1 MNNFRFL
8 HAADVHLDSPL
19 HGLARY
25 EGLPLEDVRGATR
38 AAFDNLINLAIQEQ
52 VDFVVIAGDLYDG
65 EWRHMGTGLY
75 FANAMG
81 RLDREG
87 IPVFLLAGNHDAA
100 SVITRQIPWPA
111 NVRLFSSRQPQT
123 HLLED
128 LGVAVHGQSFAT
140 PAVTENLVAKYP
152 DARPHAFNIGVLHTA
167 LSGAPGHAPY
177 APCDIPDLKAKG
189 YDYWA
194 LGHVH
199 AQQIVSTEP
208 HVVYPG
214 NLQGRNIRETGPK
227 GAMLVEVSD
236 RQVTSVTPVELDVL
250 RWRRINVDCTEAR
263 MDGVPD
269 RIRSALA
276 STIGSE
282 GAGRPL
288 IVRLTLQGTSEIA
301 GALKDRA
308 TELRDEVCAIA
319 TSISPDLWIE
329 KVVSEVASPLVT
341 AAAPE
346 AGLDFAEIIDEAHSD
361 PELLEQ
367 LKAELEP
374 FLVSAKSSLG
384 DAEDDDLRALA
395 DAGSWDRVIETSAE
409 ALRARLVG
417 GA

>member
-1 MNNFRFL
+1 MSSFRFL

-25 EGLPLEDVRGATR
+25 EGIPLEDVRGATR
-38 AAFDNLINLAIQEQ
+38 AAFDNLIDLALQER
-52 VDFVVIAGDLYDG
+52 VDFLVISGDLYDG
-65 EWRHMGTGLY
+65 EWKHMGTGLY
-75 FANAMG
+75 FAHAMG

-111 NVRLFSSRQPQT
+111 NVRLFSSRHPQT
-123 HLLED
+123 HLLEE

-152 DARPHAFNIGVLHTA
+152 DATPHAFNVGVLHTA
-167 LSGAPGHAPY
+167 LAGAPGHAPY
-177 APCDIPDLKAKG
+177 APCDVPDLRAKG

-227 GAMLVEVSD
+227 GAVLVEVGD

-250 RWRRINVDCTEAR
+250 RWSRIEVDCTNAG
-263 MDGVPD
+263 MDGVAD
-269 RIRSALA
+269 RIRSALSSA
-276 STIGSE
+276 LPSE

-288 IVRLTLQGTSEIA
+288 IVRVALHGSSEIA
-301 GALKDRA
+301 GTLRGRVA
-308 TELRDEVCAIA
+308 ELRDEVCGIA

-329 KVVSEVASPLVT
+329 KVVSEVTSPP
-341 AAAPE
+341 AAEGPE

-361 PELLEQ
+361 PELMAE
-367 LKAELEP
+367 LKTELEP

-384 DAEDDDLRALA
+384 EPEEDELRALA
-395 DAGSWDRVIETSAE
+395 EAGSWDRILEASAT

-417 GA
+417 DA

>member
-1 MNNFRFL
+1 MGSFRFL

-19 HGLARY
+19 HGLGRY
-25 EGLPLEDVRGATR
+25 EGIPLEDVRGATR
-38 AAFDNLINLAIQEQ
+38 AAFDNLIDLALREH
-52 VDFVVIAGDLYDG
+52 VAFLVIAGDLYDG
-65 EWRHMGTGLY
+65 DWKHMGTGLY
-75 FANAMG
+75 FAHAMG

-100 SVITRQIPWPA
+100 SVLSRQIPWPA

-152 DARPHAFNIGVLHTA
+152 DAISHAFNVGVLHTA

-177 APCDIPDLKAKG
+177 APCDVSDLRAKG

-208 HVVYPG
+208 HVVFPG

-227 GAMLVEVSD
+227 GAVLIEVAD
-236 RQVTSVTPVELDVL
+236 RQVTSVVPVELDVL
-250 RWRRINVDCTEAR
+250 RWSRIEVDCTDAH
-263 MDGVPD
+263 MDGVTD
-269 RIRSALA
+269 LIRSALGA
-276 STIGSE
+276 ALSNE

-288 IVRLTLQGTSEIA
+288 IVRVALNGSSAIA
-301 GALKDRA
+301 GTLKDRA
-308 TELRDEVCAIA
+308 AELRDEVCAIA

-329 KVVSEVASPLVT
+329 KVVSEVISPP
-341 AAAPE
+341 AAQGPN

-361 PELLEQ
+361 LELMAE
-367 LKAELEP
+367 LKTELEP
-374 FLVSAKSSLG
+374 FLVSVRSSLG
-384 DAEDDDLRALA
+384 APEEDELRALA
-395 DAGSWDRVIETSAE
+395 EAGSWDRVLEESAT
-409 ALRARLVG
+409 ALRSRLMG
-417 GA
+417 DA

>member
-1 MNNFRFL
+1 MGSFRFL

-25 EGLPLEDVRGATR
+25 EGIPLEDVRGATR
-38 AAFDNLINLAIQEQ
+38 AAFDNLIDLAVREH
-52 VDFVVIAGDLYDG
+52 VDFLVIAGDLYDG
-65 EWRHMGTGLY
+65 DWKHMGTGLY
-75 FANAMG
+75 FAHAMG

-140 PAVTENLVAKYP
+140 PAVTDNLVAKYP
-152 DARPHAFNIGVLHTA
+152 DAIPHAFNVGVLHTA

-177 APCDIPDLKAKG
+177 APCDVPDLRAKG

-227 GAMLVEVSD
+227 GAVLVEVAD
-236 RQVTSVTPVELDVL
+236 RQVTSVVPVELDVL
-250 RWRRINVDCTEAR
+250 RWSKAEVNCTDAR
-263 MDGVPD
+263 MNSVTDL
-269 RIRSALA
+269 IRSAL
-276 STIGSE
+276 GSALLTE

-288 IVRLTLQGTSEIA
+288 IVRVALHGSSEIA
-301 GALKDRA
+301 GTLKDRA
-308 TELRDEVCAIA
+308 AELRDEVCAIA

-329 KVVSEVASPLVT
+329 KVVSEVTSPP
-341 AAAPE
+341 AAQEPE
-346 AGLDFAEIIDEAHSD
+346 AGLDFAEIIDQAHAD
-361 PELLEQ
+361 PELIAELRM
-367 LKAELEP
+367 ELEP
-374 FLVSAKSSLG
+374 FLVSARSSLG
-384 DAEDDDLRALA
+384 APEEDELRALA
-395 DAGSWDRVIETSAE
+395 EAGSWDRILEASAT

-417 GA
+417 DA

>member
-1 MNNFRFL
+1 MGGFRFL

-25 EGLPLEDVRGATR
+25 EGIPLEDVRGATR
-38 AAFDNLINLAIQEQ
+38 AAFDNLIDLALREH
-52 VDFVVIAGDLYDG
+52 VDFLVIAGDLYDG
-65 EWRHMGTGLY
+65 DWKHMGTGLY
-75 FANAMG
+75 FAHAMG

-152 DARPHAFNIGVLHTA
+152 DAIPHAFNVGVLHTA

-177 APCDIPDLKAKG
+177 APCDVPDLRGKG

-227 GAMLVEVSD
+227 GAVLVEVAD
-236 RQVTSVTPVELDVL
+236 RQVTSVMPVELDVL
-250 RWRRINVDCTEAR
+250 RWSRIEVDCTDAR
-263 MDGVPD
+263 MDGITD
-269 RIRSALA
+269 LIRSALRSA
-276 STIGSE
+276 LPSE

-288 IVRLTLQGTSEIA
+288 IVRLALHGSSEIA
-301 GALKDRA
+301 GTLKDRA
-308 TELRDEVCAIA
+308 AELRDDVCAIA
-319 TSISPDLWIE
+319 TSISRDLWVE
-329 KVVSEVASPLVT
+329 KVVSEVTSSP
-341 AAAPE
+341 AAQGLE

-361 PELLEQ
+361 LELMAELRG
-367 LKAELEP
+367 ELEP
-374 FLVSAKSSLG
+374 FLVSARSSLG
-384 DAEDDDLRALA
+384 APEEGELRALA
-395 DAGSWDRVIETSAE
+395 EAGSWDRILEVSAT

-417 GA
+417 DA

>member
-1 MNNFRFL
+1 MGSFRFL

-25 EGLPLEDVRGATR
+25 EGIPLEDVRGATR
-38 AAFDNLINLAIQEQ
+38 AAFDNLIDLALREH
-52 VDFVVIAGDLYDG
+52 VDFLVIAGDLYDG
-65 EWRHMGTGLY
+65 DWKHMGTGLY
-75 FANAMG
+75 FAHAMG

-111 NVRLFSSRQPQT
+111 NVRLFNSRQPQT

-152 DARPHAFNIGVLHTA
+152 DAIPHAFNVGVLHTS

-177 APCDIPDLKAKG
+177 APCDVPDLRAKG

-208 HVVYPG
+208 HVVYAG

-227 GAMLVEVSD
+227 GAVLVEVAD
-236 RQVTSVTPVELDVL
+236 RQVTSVMPVELDVL
-250 RWRRINVDCTEAR
+250 RWSRIEVDCTDAR
-263 MDGVPD
+263 MDGLTD
-269 RIRSALA
+269 LIRSAL
-276 STIGSE
+276 GSALPIE
-282 GAGRPL
+282 VAGRPV
-288 IVRLTLQGTSEIA
+288 IVRLALHGFSEIA
-301 GALKDRA
+301 GTLKDRA
-308 TELRDEVCAIA
+308 AELRDEVCAIA

-329 KVVSEVASPLVT
+329 KVVSKVTSPH
-341 AAAPE
+341 AAQGPE

-361 PELLEQ
+361 SELMAELRM
-367 LKAELEP
+367 ELEP
-374 FLVSAKSSLG
+374 FLVSARSSLG
-384 DAEDDDLRALA
+384 APEEDELRALA
-395 DAGSWDRVIETSAE
+395 EAGSWDRILEASAA

-417 GA
+417 DA

>member
-1 MNNFRFL
+1 MSSFRFL

-25 EGLPLEDVRGATR
+25 DGIPLEEVRGATR
-38 AAFDNLINLAIQEQ
+38 AAFDNLIDLALREH
-52 VDFVVIAGDLYDG
+52 VDFLVIAGDLYDG
-65 EWRHMGTGLY
+65 EWKHMGTGLY
-75 FANAMG
+75 FAHAMG

-128 LGVAVHGQSFAT
+128 LGVAVHGQSFAM

-152 DARPHAFNIGVLHTA
+152 DGIPHAFNVGVLHTA
-167 LSGAPGHAPY
+167 LSGALGHAPY
-177 APCDIPDLKAKG
+177 APCDVPDLRAKG

-208 HVVYPG
+208 HIVYPG

-227 GAMLVEVSD
+227 GAVLVEVAD
-236 RQVTSVTPVELDVL
+236 RQVTSVIPVELDVL
-250 RWRRINVDCTEAR
+250 RWSRMEVDCTDAR
-263 MDGVPD
+263 MDVVND
-269 RIRSALA
+269 LIRSALRSA
-276 STIGSE
+276 LPSE
-282 GAGRPL
+282 GSGRPL
-288 IVRLTLQGTSEIA
+288 IVRVALHGSSEIA
-301 GALKDRA
+301 GTLKDRA
-308 TELRDEVCAIA
+308 AELRDEVCAIA

-329 KVVSEVASPLVT
+329 KVVSEVTSAP
-341 AAAPE
+341 AAKGLNA
-346 AGLDFAEIIDEAHSD
+346 ALDFAEIINEAHLD
-361 PELLEQ
+361 PELMAELRT
-367 LKAELEP
+367 ELEP
-374 FLVSAKSSLG
+374 FIVSARSSLG
-384 DAEDDDLRALA
+384 TPEEDELRALA
-395 DAGSWDRVIETSAE
+395 EAGSWDRILEASAT

-417 GA
+417 DA

>member
-1 MNNFRFL
+1 MSSFRFL

-19 HGLARY
+19 HGLGRY
-25 EGLPLEDVRGATR
+25 EGIPLEDVRGATR
-38 AAFDNLINLAIQEQ
+38 AAFDNLIDLALREK
-52 VDFVVIAGDLYDG
+52 VAFLVIAGDLYDG
-65 EWRHMGTGLY
+65 DWKHMGTGLY

-100 SVITRQIPWPA
+100 SVITRQIPWPG

-123 HLLED
+123 HLLEE

-152 DARPHAFNIGVLHTA
+152 DAIPHAFNVGVLHTA

-177 APCDIPDLKAKG
+177 APCDVPDLRAKG

-208 HVVYPG
+208 HVVFPG

-227 GAMLVEVSD
+227 GAVLVEVAD
-236 RQVTSVTPVELDVL
+236 RQVTSVMPVELDVL
-250 RWRRINVDCTEAR
+250 RWSRIEVDCTDAQ
-263 MDGVPD
+263 MDGVND
-269 RIRSALA
+269 LIRSAL
-276 STIGSE
+276 GSALPNE

-288 IVRLTLQGTSEIA
+288 IVRVALHGSSAIA
-301 GALKDRA
+301 GTLKDRA
-308 TELRDEVCAIA
+308 AELRDEVCAIA

-329 KVVSEVASPLVT
+329 KVVSEVTSPPT
-341 AAAPE
+341 AQGAE
-346 AGLDFAEIIDEAHSD
+346 AGLDFAEIIDQAHSD
-361 PELLEQ
+361 LDLIAELRT
-367 LKAELEP
+367 ELEP
-374 FLVSAKSSLG
+374 FLVSVRSSLE
-384 DAEDDDLRALA
+384 APEEDELRALA
-395 DAGSWDRVIETSAE
+395 EAGSWDRVLEESAT
-409 ALRARLVG
+409 ALRSRLIG
-417 GA
+417 DA

>member
-1 MNNFRFL
+1 MGSFRFL

-25 EGLPLEDVRGATR
+25 EGIPLEDVRGATR
-38 AAFDNLINLAIQEQ
+38 AAFDNLIDLALREH
-52 VDFVVIAGDLYDG
+52 VDFLVIAGDLYDG
-65 EWRHMGTGLY
+65 EWKHMGTGLY
-75 FANAMG
+75 FAQAMG

-123 HLLED
+123 HLLEE

-152 DARPHAFNIGVLHTA
+152 DAIPHVFNVGVLHTA

-177 APCDIPDLKAKG
+177 APCDVPDLKAKG

-208 HVVYPG
+208 HVVFPG

-227 GAMLVEVSD
+227 GAVLVEVAD
-236 RQVTSVTPVELDVL
+236 RQVTSVIPVELDVL
-250 RWRRINVDCTEAR
+250 RWSRIEVDCTDAR
-263 MDGVPD
+263 MDGVTD
-269 RIRSALA
+269 LIRSALGSA
-276 STIGSE
+276 LPSE
-282 GAGRPL
+282 GGGRPL
-288 IVRLTLQGTSEIA
+288 IVRVALQGSSEIA
-301 GALKDRA
+301 GTLKDRA
-308 TELRDEVCAIA
+308 VELRDEVCAIA

-329 KVVSEVASPLVT
+329 KVVSEVTSLP
-341 AAAPE
+341 AAQGPE
-346 AGLDFAEIIDEAHSD
+346 AGLDFAEIVDEAHLD
-361 PELLEQ
+361 IELMAELRT
-367 LKAELEP
+367 ELEP
-374 FLVSAKSSLG
+374 FLVSARSSLG
-384 DAEDDDLRALA
+384 APESDELRALA
-395 DAGSWDRVIETSAE
+395 EVGSWDRVLKASAT

-417 GA
+417 DA

>member
-1 MNNFRFL
+1 MGSFRFL

-25 EGLPLEDVRGATR
+25 EGIPLDDVRSATR
-38 AAFDNLINLAIQEQ
+38 AAFDNLIEMALREQ
-52 VDFVVIAGDLYDG
+52 VDFLVIAGDLYDG
-65 EWRHMGTGLY
+65 EWKHMGTGLY
-75 FANAMG
+75 FAHAMG

-152 DARPHAFNIGVLHTA
+152 DAIPHAFNIGVLHTA

-177 APCDIPDLKAKG
+177 APCDVPDLRAKG

-208 HVVYPG
+208 HIVYPG

-227 GAMLVEVSD
+227 GAVLVEVAD
-236 RQVTSVTPVELDVL
+236 RQVASVMPIELDVL
-250 RWRRINVDCTEAR
+250 RWSRIEVACTDAG
-263 MDGVPD
+263 MDGVTD
-269 RIRSALA
+269 LIRSSLGSAFP
-276 STIGSE
+276 SE

-288 IVRLTLQGTSEIA
+288 VARVALHGTSEFA
-301 GALKDRA
+301 GTLKDRA
-308 TELRDEVCAIA
+308 AELRDEVRAIA
-319 TSISPDLWIE
+319 ASISPDLWIE
-329 KVVSEVASPLVT
+329 KVVSEVTSPPAT
-341 AAAPE
+341 QAPE
-346 AGLDFAEIIDEAHSD
+346 AGLDFAEIIGQAPSD
-361 PELLEQ
+361 PDLMAEL
-367 LKAELEP
+367 KTELEP

-384 DAEDDDLRALA
+384 PPEGAELRAHA
-395 DAGSWDRVIETSAE
+395 EAGRSDHLLEASST

-417 GA
+417 DA

>member
-1 MNNFRFL
+1 MSDFRFL

-25 EGLPLEDVRGATR
+25 EGVPLEDVRGATR
-38 AAFDNLINLAIQEQ
+38 AAFDNLTDLALREQ

-65 EWRHMGTGLY
+65 EWKHMGTGLY
-75 FANAMG
+75 FAHAMG
-81 RLDREG
+81 RLDRAG

-100 SVITRQIPWPA
+100 SVISRQIPWPG

-152 DARPHAFNIGVLHTA
+152 DAVPHAFNVGVLHTA

-177 APCDIPDLKAKG
+177 APCDVSDLKAKG

-199 AQQIVSTEP
+199 AQQIVAVEP

-227 GAMLVEVSD
+227 GAMLVEVAD
-236 RQVTSVTPVELDVL
+236 REVTSITPVELDVL
-250 RWRRINVDCTEAR
+250 RWSRVEVDCAGAP
-263 MDGVPD
+263 MDALPD

-276 STIGSE
+276 SALGSD

-288 IVRLTLQGTSEIA
+288 IVRLTLGGTSEIA
-301 GALKDRA
+301 GTLKDRMI
-308 TELRDEVCAIA
+308 EFRDEVCAIA
-319 TSISPDLWIE
+319 TSISPNLWIE
-329 KVVSEVASPLVT
+329 KVVIEVASPP
-341 AAAPE
+341 AAQSAE
-346 AGLDFAEIIDEAHSD
+346 AGLDFAEILDEAHAD
-361 PELLEQ
+361 PELIEQ
-367 LKAELEP
+367 LKADLEP

-384 DAEDDDLRALA
+384 DAEEDELRALA
-395 DAGSWDRVIETSAE
+395 DAGSWDRMLATSAE

-417 GA
+417 EA

>member
-1 MNNFRFL
+1 MGSFRFL

-25 EGLPLEDVRGATR
+25 EGIPLEDVRGATR
-38 AAFDNLINLAIQEQ
+38 AAFDNLIDLALREH
-52 VDFVVIAGDLYDG
+52 VDFLVIAGDLYDG
-65 EWRHMGTGLY
+65 EWKHMGTGLY
-75 FANAMG
+75 FAQAMG

-128 LGVAVHGQSFAT
+128 HGVAVHGQSFAT

-152 DARPHAFNIGVLHTA
+152 DAIPHAFNVGVLHTA

-177 APCDIPDLKAKG
+177 APCDVPDLRAKS

-227 GAMLVEVSD
+227 GAVLVEVAD
-236 RQVTSVTPVELDVL
+236 RLVTSVMPVELDVL
-250 RWRRINVDCTEAR
+250 RWSRIAVDCTDAR
-263 MDGVPD
+263 MDGVTD
-269 RIRSALA
+269 LIRSALGSA
-276 STIGSE
+276 LPSE
-282 GAGRPL
+282 GADRPL
-288 IVRLTLQGTSEIA
+288 IVRVALHGSSEIA
-301 GALKDRA
+301 GTLKDRA
-308 TELRDEVCAIA
+308 AELRDEVCAIA

-329 KVVSEVASPLVT
+329 KVVSEVTSPP
-341 AAAPE
+341 AAQGLE

-361 PELLEQ
+361 PEFMAQ
-367 LKAELEP
+367 LRTELEP
-374 FLVSAKSSLG
+374 FLVSARSSLG
-384 DAEDDDLRALA
+384 APEEDELRALA
-395 DAGSWDRVIETSAE
+395 EAGSWDRVLEASAT

-417 GA
+417 DA